1 MHLTAI
7 NKLIWWWWWWRRWWR
22 RRRRRWWW
30 WWWLMIM
37 VFRFCRVIFIEKDYL
52 KTPTFSHFSLHILQ
66 IISSLVVVAFAFMQA
81 DHIRGIHEI
90 SLSPSYPFWRNYTY
104 KFDRESIISDADCR
118 TICTRSTF
126 QSSPTTSWTLLCITA
141 CRRKLRGTRSTVS
154 EVVGRRQLRSA
165 SRRHLTVL
173 PRYRLSTFGPFRVDG
188 SYSWDCLPDRLRVRD
203 LTLSSDSF
211 RL

>member
-90 SLSPSYPFWRNYTY
+90 HSR
-104 KFDRESIISDADCR
+104 RVIRSDA
-118 TICTRSTF
+118 TILTSSTGSRSSLM
-126 QSSPTTSWTLLCITA
+126 QIAERSALARRSRAHQLRAERYCASLLAGESSEVHGRLFRKSSAVDNYAQPVDDTSPCYRVTGWARSGLFGSTVLI
-141 CRRKLRGTRSTVS
+141 RGTVYRIVS
-154 EVVGRRQLRSA
+154 VSVI
-165 SRRHLTVL
+165 
-173 PRYRLSTFGPFRVDG
+173 
-188 SYSWDCLPDRLRVRD
+188 
-203 LTLSSDSF
+203 
-211 RL
+211 